1 MMTPEM
7 QCDAFDALLPDY
19 LERTLDPAN
28 LAAARLHLATCERC
42 AALVRDLD
50 DIRARAAELPL
61 LAPSRDLWPDIE
73 SRLTTPVISLDERR
87 ASAAVRRR
95 HWMVNAAAAAVLVLA
110 TATASVVGVRM
121 VDRWQQT
128 NQLHVATKNTN
139 TGGPANP
146 IVKNVAAE
154 KVPANVTYER
164 EIDALR
170 TIVRDRRSQL
180 DPKTVA
186 VIERNLSVIDSAI
199 VESRA
204 ALQKDPKSAFLADQL
219 DHALDTKLTLLRTV
233 ALLPART

>member
-1 MMTPEM
+1 MTPDM
-7 QCDAFDALLPDY
+7 PCDAFDALLPDY
-19 LERTLDPAN
+19 LERSLDPAN
-28 LAAARLHLATCERC
+28 LAAARLHLATCEQC

-61 LAPSRDLWPDIE
+61 LTPSRDLWPDIE
-73 SRLTTPVISLDERR
+73 SRLATPVISLEERR
-87 ASAAVRRR
+87 AGMAVRRR

-110 TATASVVGVRM
+110 TATATVVGVRLL
-121 VDRWQQT
+121 DRWQQT
-128 NQLHVATKNTN
+128 TGRQVATKSS
-139 TGGPANP
+139 TGGPTSAV
-146 IVKNVAAE
+146 VKTVAAE

-204 ALQKDPKSAFLADQL
+204 ALEKDPKSAFLADQL

>member
-1 MMTPEM
+1 MMTPEL

-28 LAAARLHLATCERC
+28 LAAVRIHLATCERC
-42 AALVRDLD
+42 SSLVRDLD

-61 LAPSRDLWPDIE
+61 LTPSRDLWPDI
-73 SRLTTPVISLDERR
+73 SARLSPGVVSLDERR
-87 ASAAVRRR
+87 LSLTNRRR
-95 HWMVNAAAAAVLVLA
+95 HWFVNAAAAAVLVI
-110 TATASVVGVRM
+110 ATASVTVTAVRIIDGGSKAPQVARIGVPP
-121 VDRWQQT
+121 VVVTPVVQ
-128 NQLHVATKNTN
+128 
-139 TGGPANP
+139 
-146 IVKNVAAE
+146 
-154 KVPANVTYER
+154 KVPATLTYER

-186 VIERNLSVIDSAI
+186 VIERNLRVIDSAI

-204 ALQKDPKSAFLADQL
+204 ALSKDTKSAFLADQL
-219 DHALDTKLTLLRTV
+219 DHALETKLTLLRTV

>member
-1 MMTPEM
+1 MTPEL

-19 LERTLDPAN
+19 LERSLDAAN

-61 LAPSRDLWPDIE
+61 LTPSRDLWPDIE
-73 SRLTTPVISLDERR
+73 AQLATPVISLDDRR
-87 ASAAVRRR
+87 ASRASRRR
-95 HWMVNAAAAAVLVLA
+95 HWLVNGAAAAALVITTA
-110 TATASVVGVRM
+110 TATVVGM
-121 VDRWQQT
+121 HWATRWQQVASKAPVT
-128 NQLHVATKNTN
+128 NSGSPTS
-139 TGGPANP
+139 GPTSSV
-146 IVKNVAAE
+146 VKTVAE

>member
-1 MMTPEM
+1 MTPEL

-19 LERTLDPAN
+19 LERSLDAAN

-61 LAPSRDLWPDIE
+61 LTPSRDLWPDIE
-73 SRLTTPVISLDERR
+73 AQLATPVISLDERR
-87 ASAAVRRR
+87 SRMASRRR
-95 HWMVNAAAAAVLVLA
+95 HWLVNGAAAAALVITTA
-110 TATASVVGVRM
+110 TATVIGLQWKE
-121 VDRWQQT
+121 RWSRVTQ
-128 NQLHVATKNTN
+128 VAKTN
-139 TGGPANP
+139 TTISGPTNP
-146 IVKNVAAE
+146 IVKTVAE

-199 VESRA
+199 VESRT

>member
-1 MMTPEM
+1 MTPEM
-7 QCDAFDALLPDY
+7 HCDAFDALLPDY
-19 LERTLDPAN
+19 LERSLDAAN
-28 LAAARLHLATCERC
+28 VAAARLHLATCERC

-61 LAPSRDLWPDIE
+61 LTPSRDLWPDIE
-73 SRLTTPVISLDERR
+73 AQLATPVISLDERR
-87 ASAAVRRR
+87 ASRSTLRR
-95 HWMVNAAAAAVLVLA
+95 HWLVNGAAAAVLVVA
-110 TATASVVGVRM
+110 TATATVVGIQWK
-121 VDRWQQT
+121 DRW
-128 NQLHVATKNTN
+128 NHVAVQPLPKNDTAIAGPTN
-139 TGGPANP
+139 PV
-146 IVKNVAAE
+146 VKTVAE
-154 KVPANVTYER
+154 KLPANVTYER
-164 EIDALR
+164 EIDAMR

-204 ALQKDPKSAFLADQL
+204 ALRKDPKSAFLADQL

>member
-1 MMTPEM
+1 MMTPEL

-19 LERTLDPAN
+19 LERSLDAAT

-42 AALVRDLD
+42 SALVRDLD

-61 LAPSRDLWPDIE
+61 LTPSRDLWLDIAD
-73 SRLTTPVISLDERR
+73 RLSPPVVSLDERR
-87 ASAAVRRR
+87 AMMTIRRR
-95 HWMVNAAAAAVLVLA
+95 HWLINGAAAAALVIA
-110 TATASVVGVRM
+110 TATATIIGTRMYTHVTPGVTTRDSA
-121 VDRWQQT
+121 VSDSS
-128 NQLHVATKNTN
+128 
-139 TGGPANP
+139 
-146 IVKNVAAE
+146 IVKPVSQ
-154 KVPANVTYER
+154 KVPATVTYER
-164 EIDALR
+164 EIDGLR

-199 VESRA
+199 VESRN
-204 ALQKDPKSAFLADQL
+204 ALAKDTNSAFLVDQL